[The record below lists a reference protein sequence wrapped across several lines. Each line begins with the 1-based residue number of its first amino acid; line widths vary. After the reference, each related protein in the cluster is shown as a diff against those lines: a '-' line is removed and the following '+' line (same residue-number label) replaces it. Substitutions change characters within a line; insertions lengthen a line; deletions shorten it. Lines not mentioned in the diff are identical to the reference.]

1 MLELKQV
8 FDRTPNKLMLAKKM
22 LTDPKVKFA
31 VKMLYG
37 KSVPDMVN
45 TMMNTARN
53 RGVSEEEIQSVFNH
67 FGIDLDSAYGG
78 KGLQNIDKR

>member
-8 FDRTPNKLMLAKKM
+8 FDQTPNKLMLAKKM

-37 KSVPDMVN
+37 KNVPDMVN

-53 RGVSEEEIQSVFNH
+53 RGVTEAEIQEVFNH
-67 FGIDLDSAYGG
+67 FGIDLNLARGG
-78 KGLQNIDKR
+78 KGLQK